1 MLNKFKSIIPAILS
15 IILAF
20 IVGALILLLSKFDPI
35 ESYKSLFNGA
45 FGSSYGFSETLVKMI
60 PILTIALGTS
70 VAFKAQLWNIG
81 GNGQYTLG
89 CITTVIVCVYLPG
102 PTWLKLLLAL
112 IFSILSGLIFGS
124 LLGLAKAK
132 LNANEVI
139 TTLMFDYIIAFFLS
153 YLVYGPLMD
162 PEGHNFPQSKLIEK
176 DVLFNKLITG
186 TRIHTGL
193 FITLSLVILLFLFW
207 KTKEGFRIKM
217 IGANPNV
224 AKLSGI
230 SVNLQ
235 IMLTMGISC
244 AFAAIAGY
252 IDVLG
257 IHGRLQ
263 DNISGSLGSVA
274 IVVALLGNLNPIGIV
289 FSAFFFSALTVG
301 GQCMQR
307 YIGVPYSLVTI
318 IQALVIIFVVA
329 SNIIVENRR
338 ENS

>member
-1 MLNKFKSIIPAILS
+1 MNKIKSFLPALIS

-20 IVGALILLLSKFDPI
+20 MVGALILLLSKFNPI

-45 FGSSYGFSETLVKMI
+45 FGSRYGISETLVKMI
-60 PILTIALGTS
+60 PILIIALGTS
-70 VAFKAQLWNIG
+70 VAFKGQLWNIG

-89 CITTVIVCVYLPG
+89 CIATVVVCVYLPG
-102 PTWLKLLLAL
+102 PIWLKLIMA
-112 IFSILSGLIFGS
+112 FILSVIVGLIFGG

-153 YLVYGPLMD
+153 FLVYGPLMD
-162 PEGHNFPQSKLIEK
+162 PDGHNFPQSKLIAK
-176 DVLFNKLITG
+176 DVLFTKLMKG

-193 FITLSLVILLFLFW
+193 FIALILVVLLFLFW
-207 KTKEGFRIKM
+207 KTKQGFRIKM

-230 SVNLQ
+230 SVNKQ

-244 AFAAIAGY
+244 AFAAVAGY
-252 IDVLG
+252 VDVLG

-263 DNISGSLGSVA
+263 DNIAGSLGSVA

-307 YIGVPYSLVTI
+307 FMGVPYSLVTI
-318 IQALVIIFVVA
+318 IQALVIVFIVA
-329 SNIIVENRR
+329 SNVIVEKR
-338 ENS
+338 STK

>member
-1 MLNKFKSIIPAILS
+1 MNKLKNFLPALLS
-15 IILAF
+15 IIFAF
-20 IVGALILLLSKFDPI
+20 AVGALILLLSHFNPI
-35 ESYKSLFNGA
+35 ESYISLFNGA
-45 FGSSYGFSETLVKMI
+45 FGSAYGISETLVKMI

-70 VAFKAQLWNIG
+70 VAFRAQLWNIG

-89 CITTVIVCVYLPG
+89 CIATVVVCVYMPG
-102 PTWLKLLLAL
+102 PTWLKLVMA
-112 IFSILSGLIFGS
+112 FILSIIVGMIFGG

-139 TTLMFDYIIAFFLS
+139 TTLMFDYIIALFLS

-162 PEGHNFPQSKLIEK
+162 PDGHNFPQSKLIAK
-176 DVLFNKLITG
+176 DVLFTKLMRG

-193 FITLSLVILLFLFW
+193 FLALILVVLLYFFW
-207 KTKEGFRIKM
+207 KSKEGFRIKM

-263 DNISGSLGSVA
+263 DNIAGSLGSVA
-274 IVVALLGNLNPIGIV
+274 IVVALLGDLNPIGIV

-318 IQALVIIFVVA
+318 IQALVIVFVVA
-329 SNIIVENRR
+329 SKIIVENRR
-338 ENS
+338 EK

>member
-1 MLNKFKSIIPAILS
+1 MNKFKIIIPPIVSIL
-15 IILAF
+15 LAF
-20 IVGALILLLSKFDPI
+20 LVGALILLMSGFDPI
-35 ESYKSLFNGA
+35 ESYISLFNGA
-45 FGSSYGFSETLVKMI
+45 FGSTYGFSETLVKMI
-60 PILTIALGTS
+60 PILCIALGTS
-70 VAFKAQLWNIG
+70 VAFKSQLWNIG

-89 CITTVIVCVYLPG
+89 CISTVIVCVYMPG
-102 PTWLKLLLAL
+102 PIWFKLIVSFILA
-112 IFSILSGLIFGS
+112 IIVGMIFGG

-139 TTLMFDYIIAFFLS
+139 TTLMFDYIIGFLLS
-153 YLVYGPLMD
+153 FLVYGPLMD

-176 DVLFNKLITG
+176 DVLFTKLLAG
-186 TRIHTGL
+186 TRLHSGL
-193 FITLSLVILLFLFW
+193 FIALLLVVFLFLFW

-230 SVNLQ
+230 SVDKQ
-235 IMLTMGISC
+235 IMITMGISC
-244 AFAAIAGY
+244 AFAAVAGY

-289 FSAFFFSALTVG
+289 FSAFFFSALSVG

-307 YIGVPYSLVTI
+307 YMGVPYSLVTV
-318 IQALVIIFVVA
+318 IQALVIVFVVA
-329 SNIIVENRR
+329 SNVIFENRR
-338 ENS
+338 N

>member
-1 MLNKFKSIIPAILS
+1 VNKLKSFLPAFLS

-20 IVGALILLLSKFDPI
+20 CVGALILLLSNFNPI

-45 FGSSYGFSETLVKMI
+45 FGSAYGISETLVKMI

-89 CITTVIVCVYLPG
+89 CISTVVVCVYFPG
-102 PTWLKLLLAL
+102 PIWLKLLLAL
-112 IFSILSGLIFGS
+112 IFAIIVGLIFGG

-162 PEGHNFPQSKLIEK
+162 PDGHNFPQSKLIDK
-176 DVLFNKLITG
+176 SVLFTKLIKG

-193 FITLSLVILLFLFW
+193 FLALLLVVLLFFFW

-230 SVNLQ
+230 SVNFQ

-244 AFAAIAGY
+244 AFAAVAGY

-263 DNISGSLGSVA
+263 DNIAGTLGSVA

-307 YIGVPYSLVTI
+307 YMGVPYSLVTI
-318 IQALVIIFVVA
+318 IQALVIVFVVA
-329 SNIIVENRR
+329 SNIIVENRS
-338 ENS
+338 NK

>member
-1 MLNKFKSIIPAILS
+1 MNKIKNFLPALLS
-15 IILAF
+15 IIFAF
-20 IVGALILLLSKFDPI
+20 AVGALILLLSHFNPI
-35 ESYKSLFNGA
+35 ESYISLFNGA
-45 FGSSYGFSETLVKMI
+45 FGSAYGISETLVKMI

-70 VAFKAQLWNIG
+70 VAFRAQLWNIG

-89 CITTVIVCVYLPG
+89 CIATAVVCVYMPG
-102 PTWLKLLLAL
+102 PTWLKLVMA
-112 IFSILSGLIFGS
+112 FILSIIVGMIFGG

-139 TTLMFDYIIAFFLS
+139 TTLMFDYIIALFLS

-162 PEGHNFPQSKLIEK
+162 PDGHNFPQSKLIAK
-176 DVLFNKLITG
+176 DVLFTKLMRG

-193 FITLSLVILLFLFW
+193 FLALILVVLLYFFW
-207 KTKEGFRIKM
+207 KSKEGFRIKM

-263 DNISGSLGSVA
+263 DNIAGSLGSVA
-274 IVVALLGNLNPIGIV
+274 IVVALLGDLNPIGIV

-318 IQALVIIFVVA
+318 IQALVIVFVVA
-329 SNIIVENRR
+329 SKIIVENRR
-338 ENS
+338 EK

>member
-1 MLNKFKSIIPAILS
+1 MNKIKNILPSIIS

-20 IVGALILLLSKFDPI
+20 AVGALILLLSNFNPI
-35 ESYKSLFNGA
+35 ESYRSLFNGA
-45 FGSSYGFSETLVKMI
+45 FGSAYGISETLVKMI

-70 VAFKAQLWNIG
+70 VAFRAQLWNIG

-89 CITTVIVCVYLPG
+89 CITTVVVCVYMPG
-102 PTWLKLLLAL
+102 PIWFKLVIALLA
-112 IFSILSGLIFGS
+112 SIIVGMIFGG

-139 TTLMFDYIIAFFLS
+139 TTLMFDYIIALFLS
-153 YLVYGPLMD
+153 FLVYGPLMD
-162 PEGHNFPQSKLIEK
+162 PDGHNFPQSKLIEK
-176 DVLFNKLITG
+176 EVLFNKLMVG
-186 TRIHTGL
+186 TRLHSGL
-193 FITLSLVILLFLFW
+193 FLTLILVVFLFFFW

-224 AKLSGI
+224 ARLSGI

-263 DNISGSLGSVA
+263 DNIAGSLGSVA
-274 IVVALLGNLNPIGIV
+274 IVVALLGNLDPIGIV

-307 YIGVPYSLVTI
+307 YMGVPYSLVTI
-318 IQALVIIFVVA
+318 IQALVIVFVVA
-329 SNIIVENRR
+329 SKIIVEKR
-338 ENS
+338 SAK

>member
-1 MLNKFKSIIPAILS
+1 
-15 IILAF
+15 
-20 IVGALILLLSKFDPI
+20 
-35 ESYKSLFNGA
+35 
-45 FGSSYGFSETLVKMI
+45 
-60 PILTIALGTS
+60 
-70 VAFKAQLWNIG
+70 
-81 GNGQYTLG
+81 
-89 CITTVIVCVYLPG
+89 
-102 PTWLKLLLAL
+102 
-112 IFSILSGLIFGS
+112 
-124 LLGLAKAK
+124 
-132 LNANEVI
+132 
-139 TTLMFDYIIAFFLS
+139 
-153 YLVYGPLMD
+153 MD
-162 PEGHNFPQSKLIEK
+162 PDGHNFPQSKLIAK
-176 DVLFNKLITG
+176 DVLFTKLMRG

-193 FITLSLVILLFLFW
+193 FLALILVVLLYFFW
-207 KTKEGFRIKM
+207 KSKEGFRIKM

-263 DNISGSLGSVA
+263 DNIAGSLGSVA
-274 IVVALLGNLNPIGIV
+274 IVVALLGDLNPIGIV

-318 IQALVIIFVVA
+318 IQALVIVFVVA
-329 SNIIVENRR
+329 SKIIVENRR
-338 ENS
+338 EK

>member
-20 IVGALILLLSKFDPI
+20 LVGALILLLSKFDPI

-45 FGSSYGFSETLVKMI
+45 FGTSYGFSETLVKMI

-89 CITTVIVCVYLPG
+89 CITTVIVCVYFPG
-102 PTWLKLLLAL
+102 PIWLRLILAL
-112 IFSILSGLIFGS
+112 VFTIISGLIFGS

-176 DVLFNKLITG
+176 DVLFTKLITG

-230 SVNLQ
+230 SVNFQ

-263 DNISGSLGSVA
+263 DNIAGSLGSVA

-301 GQCMQR
+301 GQSMQR

-338 ENS
+338 EK